1 MIVSL
6 LGDSSI
12 SFVDFS
18 VCVCVFFWPSSR
30 LKERGDTFLRE
41 HILGCWWWRCCC
53 VVCLLLVP
61 GNFSL
66 VGFGGCYFSSLS
78 LRVAVLVPV
87 CVSDLGR
94 VPFPVSFLCVF
105 FCCSITLGLLLV
117 LFSSGCRS
125 R

>member
-1 MIVSL
+1 VIVSL
-6 LGDSSI
+6 LGDSFI

-18 VCVCVFFWPSSR
+18 VFVRLCVRACVFFGPFGCSSR

-61 GNFSL
+61 GNFCL
-66 VGFGGCYFSSLS
+66 VGFGGCFLSSLS

-94 VPFPVSFLCVF
+94 VPFPVSCLCVV
-105 FCCSITLGLLLV
+105 LV
-117 LFSSGCRS
+117 AV
-125 R
+125 